1 MGAGGYNPELQA
13 RRDAEKA
20 KHLDP
25 SVIENNR
32 RFDEQRKARF
42 QARAEQ
48 LAKLPPVGKRPHC
61 KQCDKEMEPARI
73 QGFGYNGNNRFCTL
87 RCGFRW
93 ALART

>member
-1 MGAGGYNPELQA
+1 MTTPYESIQAKRRELPSEEWNA
-13 RRDAEKA
+13 RMDA
-20 KHLDP
+20 
-25 SVIENNR
+25 
-32 RFDEQRKARF
+32 QRKERYK
-42 QARAEQ
+42 ARAEQ